1 MTVFAEFAA
10 CCLIGYLLGNLSPS
24 YVLGK
29 RKGYDVR
36 KDGSGNAGATNTFIL
51 MGAKA
56 FFLTTFADILK
67 AFAAYKL
74 CEVFFR
80 DIPFAGALGG
90 TACIIG
96 HIYPALMG
104 FKGGKGLACLG
115 GTVLGWSWKWF
126 IVLLAFALLIAFVTR
141 YVSLAAPV
149 ISVVFPA
156 CHYWQTRLLPA
167 SLILLTAA
175 VPIILKHR
183 ENFRRILAGTE
194 MRPALSETRKPSSNV
209 SACGTRPQRNSLS
222 AAGSKR
228 SMACRPILSN
238 RSGNWLTIILIITL
252 YKPIIQRIV

>member
-67 AFAAYKL
+67 AYAAYKL

-80 DIPFAGALGG
+80 DIPFAGVLGG

-156 CHYWQTRLLPA
+156 CHYWQTRLLPS
-167 SLILLTAA
+167 SLILLAAA

-183 ENFRRILAGTE
+183 ENFARILAGTE
-194 MRPALSETRKPSSNV
+194 MRTSFIRDKETE
-209 SACGTRPQRNSLS
+209 L
-222 AAGSKR
+222 KR
-228 SMACRPILSN
+228 IGMWNETTEKQLER
-238 RSGNWLTIILIITL
+238 RG
-252 YKPIIQRIV
+252 K